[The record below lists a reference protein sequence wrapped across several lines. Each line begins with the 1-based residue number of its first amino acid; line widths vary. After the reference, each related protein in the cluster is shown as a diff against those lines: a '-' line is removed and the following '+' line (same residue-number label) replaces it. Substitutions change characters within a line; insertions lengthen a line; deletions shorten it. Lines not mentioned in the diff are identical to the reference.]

1 MSYFVT
7 VKNSNGKEISV
18 EVTREVYLVFEEERL
33 QVERERNEKRRHL
46 TDRALDDYA
55 VLTSSKAVS
64 EPLENYYFQRER
76 LQDVFEILK
85 TCTPKQR
92 ERFLLNK
99 IYGYSYTEIAH
110 MQGCLKNAVRD
121 SIEAVMKKLKK

>member
-7 VKNSNGKEISV
+7 VKDSTGKNISV

-33 QVERERNEKRRHL
+33 RNERERKEKRRHRDSH
-46 TDRALDDYA
+46 TLDDYA
-55 VLTSSKAVS
+55 VLTSPKAVS

-92 ERFLLNK
+92 ERFLLNR
-99 IYGYSYTEIAH
+99 IYGYSYTEIAQ
-110 MQGCLKNAVRD
+110 MQGCKKAAIQE
-121 SIEAVMKKLKK
+121 SIESVMKKILK

>member
-7 VKNSNGKEISV
+7 AKDSNGKEISV

-33 QVERERNEKRRHL
+33 QMERERNEKRRHL

-64 EPLENYYFQRER
+64 EPLETYYFQRER
-76 LQDVFEILK
+76 LQHVFEILK

-99 IYGYSYTEIAH
+99 IYGYSYTEIAQ
-110 MQGCLKNAVRD
+110 MQRCSVSVVKRSV
-121 SIEAVMKKLKK
+121 EAVMKKI